1 MSKQKSHKNRKLE
14 DHIGREFDLIETNVK
29 DAPVKD
35 VHWQGKELQTES
47 DVHLEDDEGY
57 GNATII
63 RCFTFGANPEAFAQH
78 KPTKQELFNSHLK
91 GIEVMLWK
99 DGLKVMTSVTPRLVI
114 SKSKKFYQIFVGAE
128 PAKGHNLYQTPQKLA
143 DIAHG
148 RKSN

>member
-1 MSKQKSHKNRKLE
+1 MSKQEVNNENYNIELEEIKKS
-14 DHIGREFDLIETNVK
+14 DLIETNVK

-99 DGLKVMTSVTPRLVI
+99 DGL
-114 SKSKKFYQIFVGAE
+114 
-128 PAKGHNLYQTPQKLA
+128 
-143 DIAHG
+143 
-148 RKSN
+148 